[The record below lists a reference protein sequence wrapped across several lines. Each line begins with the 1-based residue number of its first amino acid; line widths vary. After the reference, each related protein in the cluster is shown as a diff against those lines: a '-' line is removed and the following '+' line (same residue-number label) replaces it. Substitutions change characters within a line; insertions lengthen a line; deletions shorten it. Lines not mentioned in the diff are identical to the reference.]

1 MKRMLAVVM
10 GGLML
15 AGMTPVAAAER
26 GVNGFI
32 LGAGSGAALGQALG
46 RNTEATLIGTAVGG
60 MLGYIVG
67 NEMDKQ
73 TGQPMA
79 GASGTVVIHSGQDS
93 YYRPDGWARQPY
105 RPGPDC
111 RETELLAM
119 VDGRREVVVG
129 TACWQ
134 NGEWVLANNFR
145 RTTGQVVVIR
155 NYHYGPYYRVAGPP
169 PAKGWR
175 KNQHRDHY
183 RR

>member
-67 NEMDKQ
+67 NEMDKYDQ
-73 TGQPMA
+73 ARLNQVYETAPSYQSTQWVNPDTNRQYSVTPKPAYTQP
-79 GASGTVVIHSGQDS
+79 SGQI
-93 YYRPDGWARQPY
+93 
-105 RPGPDC
+105 C
-111 RETELLAM
+111 REAEIQAI
-119 VDGRREVVVG
+119 VDGRPETVIS
-129 TACWQ
+129 TACRDSA
-134 NGEWVLANNFR
+134 GRWVI
-145 RTTGQVVVIR
+145 Q
-155 NYHYGPYYRVAGPP
+155 
-169 PAKGWR
+169 
-175 KNQHRDHY
+175 
-183 RR
+183 